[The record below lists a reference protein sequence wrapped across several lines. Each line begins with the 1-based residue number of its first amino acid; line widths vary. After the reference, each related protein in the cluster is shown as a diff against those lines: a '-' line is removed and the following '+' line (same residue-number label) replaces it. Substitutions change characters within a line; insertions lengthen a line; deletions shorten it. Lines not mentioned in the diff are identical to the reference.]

1 MNTMNVTTYTTKGQS
16 AGEAKVSEAVFGA
29 KLNQDLIHQVMLAM
43 RANRRLS
50 TADAK
55 DRSEV
60 RGTGKKPWRQ
70 KGTGRARHGSRRS
83 PIWVGGGITHGPTSE
98 KDFSQKVNRKMRS
111 KALFSALSEK
121 VRNGQV
127 LFVDA
132 LPLEDGKTKTAEA
145 ALKGL
150 ESVEG
155 FATINTRHKA
165 NNIFVALP
173 DSDEQTKRALNNL
186 PHVRFDE
193 VRNLNLLDVL
203 DNRYLVIINPAL
215 ASETLEKRG
224 QVARKGLSVTEPTA
238 AE

>member
-1 MNTMNVTTYTTKGQS
+1 MKTMNVATYNIQGKA
-16 AGEAKVSEAVFGA
+16 AGEASVSEDVFNVEWKA
-29 KLNQDLIHQVMLAM
+29 DLVHQVMLAM

-60 RGTGKKPWRQ
+60 RGGGKKPWRQ

-83 PIWVGGGITHGPTSE
+83 PIWVGGGVTHGPTSD
-98 KDFSQKVNRKMRS
+98 KDYSQKVNRKMKA

-132 LPLEDGKTKTAEA
+132 FPIEDGKTKTAQA
-145 ALKGL
+145 ALTALEGVKGF
-150 ESVEG
+150 E
-155 FATINTRHKA
+155 TINTLHKH
-165 NNIFVALP
+165 NNIFIALP
-173 DSDEQTKRALNNL
+173 EKDENVERSLNNL

-193 VRNLNLLDVL
+193 VRNLNLLDIL
-203 DNRYLVIINPAL
+203 DNRYLVIVNPSA
-215 ASETLEKRG
+215 ASEELSKRAS
-224 QVARKGLSVTEPTA
+224 VSRKSLSVTEPEA
-238 AE
+238 K

>member
-1 MNTMNVTTYTTKGQS
+1 MNVTTYTTKGQA
-16 AGEAKVSEAVFGA
+16 AGEVQVSEAVFNA
-29 KLNQDLIHQVMLAM
+29 DLNKDLVHQVMIAM

-60 RGTGKKPWRQ
+60 RGTGKKPWKQ

-83 PIWVGGGITHGPTSE
+83 PIWVGGGSAHGPTSD
-98 KDFSQKVNRKMRS
+98 KDFSKKVNRKMRA
-111 KALFSALSEK
+111 KALFAALSEK
-121 VRNGQV
+121 LRNGQV
-127 LFVDA
+127 MFVDT
-132 LPLEDGKTKTAEA
+132 LSFEDGKTKSADE

-150 ESVEG
+150 AKVEG
-155 FATINTRHKA
+155 FATINTKHKA
-165 NNIFVALP
+165 NNIFIALP
-173 DSDEQTKRALNNL
+173 EGDENTKRALNNL

-203 DNRYLVIINPAL
+203 DNRYLIVVNPEV
-215 ASETLEKRG
+215 ASETLAQRG
-224 QVARKGLSVTEPTA
+224 QVSRKGLSVAEPTA